1 MGGVKIS
8 FLKMFKNNKNG
19 GFQQL
24 SDMEL
29 GFLINYLCGRS
40 ITWHIDDK
48 VLSRYPDINRNIEYL
63 IKNKFLLI
71 KDRKYVLTK
80 KGEDVKKYFRSSE
93 QSRKKAAEDN
103 IILASLS
110 GDFLSAYNIRAEY
123 ERECILPHG
132 LFVFTNNEH
141 DKWSEAQDIPF
152 NVMNY
157 INNSQKLD
165 FSDIQNSES
174 FKEALRSFYIGHQIS
189 GSNSVEL
196 PLDFEEKLGEHLIC
210 PKLDIQLLQKCK
222 FPNPPKLRIYYRTK
236 VKTLNYL
243 LTGLIQEWD
252 GQYWLGMYD
261 CTSPLNS
268 AMAEFEVLRSN
279 NIDTFP
285 KTFKTYY
292 SHKKANSDKYK
303 YWIEQSKLK

>member
-1 MGGVKIS
+1 MS

-48 VLSRYPDINRNIEYL
+48 VLSRYPDINNNIDYL
-63 IKNKFLLI
+63 IRNNFLQI
-71 KDRKYVLTK
+71 NDRKYILTQ
-80 KGEDVKKYFRSSE
+80 KGEDVKNNFRSTE
-93 QSRKKAAEDN
+93 KIRKKTADAN
-103 IILASLS
+103 IITASLS
-110 GDFLSAYNIRAEY
+110 GDFLSAYNIRAKY
-123 ERECILPHG
+123 ERDSVLPHG
-132 LFVFTNNEH
+132 LFVFTDSKEH
-141 DKWSEAQDIPF
+141 LWAEAQTIPF
-152 NVMNY
+152 NVRNY

-165 FSDIQNSES
+165 FRDIQNSEP
-174 FKEALRSFYIGHQIS
+174 FKETLRSFYIGHQIS

-261 CTSPLNS
+261 CTTPLNS
-268 AMAEFEVLRSN
+268 AMAEFEVLRSK

-292 SHKKANSDKYK
+292 KHKKANSDKYK
-303 YWIEQSKLK
+303 NWAAQYNKLN